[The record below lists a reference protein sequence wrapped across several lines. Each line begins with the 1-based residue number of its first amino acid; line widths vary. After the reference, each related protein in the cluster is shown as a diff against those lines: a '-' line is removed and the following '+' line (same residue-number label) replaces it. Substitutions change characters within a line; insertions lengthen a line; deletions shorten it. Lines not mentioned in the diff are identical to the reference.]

1 MEKHDDGIDNLDTTS
16 SWTSATTWTV
26 AGGSLTN
33 CVSFESSSSL
43 IDDDTPNS
51 TPTSTLILH
60 PPSPDSGPCEITIN
74 FTQKHDIQQVYVRS
88 TAREYEIYYAPD
100 IQSGNEYLCTVL
112 CGIAARD
119 EQMLHTGDNDQVCPA
134 NSNESLKDPS
144 EAKSRN
150 GNSPNNSEDDCVE
163 VKVLDTKVL
172 DNKINLSQLKLGSAQ
187 DFYEATAQISDA
199 SPCVSLTLHL
209 LSLEGK
215 DCVCVG
221 EVYVFADPVDS
232 SDSEN
237 QVSAV
242 ENSAGSSLMA
252 MLVPTLLQFSK
263 TRGANRTQDKPISD
277 TWGKQN
283 SLATGSKETD
293 STSVATKIQE
303 RGKASIPDHQ
313 EVKIP
318 DFNKAS
324 TSTAQVCIPSGVESD
339 VDQLYS
345 RMGRIEDL
353 FLRFEEKMLKPINR
367 IEARLE
373 RVEQQLEVLANKS
386 QNSGLP
392 TCTRFYASSF
402 SCNESESNS
411 CYNSGNDYY
420 SCEAFESGKDIQ
432 PDAPLITAYE
442 MSASVNSTHSLPS
455 LVVTAP
461 EFFNGDDDEDDEDSE
476 DHGSEVVI
484 GSSEKPRPAL
494 TIDDAQTLSVKAP
507 DVLNEEDGNVERK
520 ELTREEHEV
529 GTYSSMCLGE
539 TDVTEYIKGSL
550 ADLTKSSSDGEGN
563 VIRSP
568 NDEHTDQSLRVD
580 GPDQHS
586 EGGEE
591 ETLDDYKSIE
601 NAVDPANGG
610 MSRTDFCQ
618 ITEDIENGDVSIEI
632 SNTPDPDNTDVQN
645 QLPQR
650 QTDDGYDDTE
660 EDADRDSDLTLPK
673 EDSYDFSLEALL
685 AEFPES
691 VTEAPSFQ
699 ESDDVLPI
707 GAEGCDLILVEDGEP
722 VGAAPDGNFSVDMNL
737 YSLGGPSSLWGDH
750 TCNSHETFAA
760 SLI

>member
-1 MEKHDDGIDNLDTTS
+1 METHDDGIDNLDTTS

-60 PPSPDSGPCEITIN
+60 PPSPDSGPCEIAIN
-74 FTQKHDIQQVYVRS
+74 FTQKHEIQQVYVRS
-88 TAREYEIYYAPD
+88 TAREYDIYYAPD
-100 IQSGNEYLCTVL
+100 KQSGNEYLCTVL

-119 EQMLHTGDNDQVCPA
+119 EQVLHTGDNDQVCPA

-144 EAKSRN
+144 EAKSRS
-150 GNSPNNSEDDCVE
+150 GNRPNNSEDDCVE
-163 VKVLDTKVL
+163 VKVLDTNVL

-187 DFYEATAQISDA
+187 DFYEATTLISDA

-252 MLVPTLLQFSK
+252 MLVPTLLQFST

-303 RGKASIPDHQ
+303 RGKASKPDHQ

-324 TSTAQVCIPSGVESD
+324 TSTAQVCIPSRVESA

-353 FLRFEEKMLKPINR
+353 FLRFEEKMLKPISR

-392 TCTRFYASSF
+392 TCARFYASYF

-411 CYNSGNDYY
+411 CYSSGNDYY
-420 SCEAFESGKDIQ
+420 CCEAFES
-432 PDAPLITAYE
+432 AYE

-461 EFFNGDDDEDDEDSE
+461 EFLNGDDDEDEE
-476 DHGSEVVI
+476 DHGSDVVI

-507 DVLNEEDGNVERK
+507 DVLNEEDGSVERK

-529 GTYSSMCLGE
+529 GTDSSMCLGE
-539 TDVTEYIKGSL
+539 TEVTENIKGSL
-550 ADLTKSSSDGEGN
+550 ADLTKSSSEGEGN

-586 EGGEE
+586 EGREE

-610 MSRTDFCQ
+610 KSRTDFCQ

-650 QTDDGYDDTE
+650 QTDDGCDDTE
-660 EDADRDSDLTLPK
+660 EDADRDSDLTIPK
-673 EDSYDFSLEALL
+673 EVTER
-685 AEFPES
+685 EFPQRYFEEYPRIF
-691 VTEAPSFQ
+691 TCCF
-699 ESDDVLPI
+699 
-707 GAEGCDLILVEDGEP
+707 C
-722 VGAAPDGNFSVDMNL
+722 
-737 YSLGGPSSLWGDH
+737 GGL
-750 TCNSHETFAA
+750 
-760 SLI
+760 

>member
-1 MEKHDDGIDNLDTTS
+1 
-16 SWTSATTWTV
+16 
-26 AGGSLTN
+26 
-33 CVSFESSSSL
+33 
-43 IDDDTPNS
+43 
-51 TPTSTLILH
+51 
-60 PPSPDSGPCEITIN
+60 
-74 FTQKHDIQQVYVRS
+74 
-88 TAREYEIYYAPD
+88 
-100 IQSGNEYLCTVL
+100 
-112 CGIAARD
+112 
-119 EQMLHTGDNDQVCPA
+119 
-134 NSNESLKDPS
+134 
-144 EAKSRN
+144 
-150 GNSPNNSEDDCVE
+150 
-163 VKVLDTKVL
+163 
-172 DNKINLSQLKLGSAQ
+172 
-187 DFYEATAQISDA
+187 
-199 SPCVSLTLHL
+199 
-209 LSLEGK
+209 
-215 DCVCVG
+215 
-221 EVYVFADPVDS
+221 
-232 SDSEN
+232 
-237 QVSAV
+237 
-242 ENSAGSSLMA
+242 
-252 MLVPTLLQFSK
+252 
-263 TRGANRTQDKPISD
+263 
-277 TWGKQN
+277 
-283 SLATGSKETD
+283 
-293 STSVATKIQE
+293 
-303 RGKASIPDHQ
+303 
-313 EVKIP
+313 
-318 DFNKAS
+318 
-324 TSTAQVCIPSGVESD
+324 
-339 VDQLYS
+339 
-345 RMGRIEDL
+345 
-353 FLRFEEKMLKPINR
+353 MLKPISR

-461 EFFNGDDDEDDEDSE
+461 EFFNGDDDEDDEDNE

-507 DVLNEEDGNVERK
+507 DVLNEEDGSVERK
-520 ELTREEHEV
+520 ESTREEHEV

-539 TDVTEYIKGSL
+539 TYVAENIKGSL
-550 ADLTKSSSDGEGN
+550 ADLMISSSEGEGN

-580 GPDQHS
+580 GLDQHS
-586 EGGEE
+586 EGREE
-591 ETLDDYKSIE
+591 KTLDVYKIIE

-610 MSRTDFCQ
+610 KSRTDFCQ

-650 QTDDGYDDTE
+650 QTDDGCDDTE

-691 VTEAPSFQ
+691 VTEAHSFK

-722 VGAAPDGNFSVDMNL
+722 VGAAPDSNFSVDMNL

-750 TCNSHETFAA
+750 ACNSHET
-760 SLI
+760 LIVHKSVHNFVDMYINLSY

>member
-1 MEKHDDGIDNLDTTS
+1 METHDDGIDNLDTTS

-60 PPSPDSGPCEITIN
+60 PPSPDSGPCEIAIN
-74 FTQKHDIQQVYVRS
+74 FTQKHEIQQVYVRS
-88 TAREYEIYYAPD
+88 TAREYDIYYAPD
-100 IQSGNEYLCTVL
+100 KQSGNEYLCTVL

-119 EQMLHTGDNDQVCPA
+119 EQVLHTGDNDQVCPA

-144 EAKSRN
+144 EAKSRS
-150 GNSPNNSEDDCVE
+150 GNRPNNSEDDCVE
-163 VKVLDTKVL
+163 VKVLDTNVL

-187 DFYEATAQISDA
+187 DFYEATTLISDA

-252 MLVPTLLQFSK
+252 MLVPTLLQFST

-303 RGKASIPDHQ
+303 RGKASKPDHQ

-324 TSTAQVCIPSGVESD
+324 TSTAQVCIPSRVESA

-353 FLRFEEKMLKPINR
+353 FLRFEEKMLKPISR

-392 TCTRFYASSF
+392 TCARFYASYF

-411 CYNSGNDYY
+411 CYSSGNDYY
-420 SCEAFESGKDIQ
+420 CCEAFES
-432 PDAPLITAYE
+432 AYE

-461 EFFNGDDDEDDEDSE
+461 EFLNGDDDEDEE
-476 DHGSEVVI
+476 DHGSDVVI

-507 DVLNEEDGNVERK
+507 DVLNEEDGSVERK

-529 GTYSSMCLGE
+529 GTDSSMCLGE
-539 TDVTEYIKGSL
+539 TEVTENIKGSL
-550 ADLTKSSSDGEGN
+550 ADLTKSSSEGEGN

-586 EGGEE
+586 EGREE

-610 MSRTDFCQ
+610 KSRTDFCQ

-650 QTDDGYDDTE
+650 QTDDGCDDTE
-660 EDADRDSDLTLPK
+660 EDADRDSDLTIPK

-691 VTEAPSFQ
+691 VTEAHSFK

-722 VGAAPDGNFSVDMNL
+722 VGAAPDSNFSVDMNL

-750 TCNSHETFAA
+750 ACNSHET
-760 SLI
+760 LIVHKSVHNFVDMYINLSY